1 MGATSLLDKLT
12 TNNEPFWLKE
22 FRSNA
27 FKAFE
32 NSKPERTELFKH
44 QSLFN
49 DFDLEEFGSAD
60 GDKTEL
66 NFNLT
71 DDVVFSLQTSNEVEI
86 NLPKDLKEKGIIVAK
101 LDNNIKNDNQFK
113 QILISDSKLD
123 DKFMHM
129 NDALFNSGLFI
140 YIPKNVQLEVP
151 FRIISNVNSHL
162 ISKTIIIVD
171 QDSILKVV
179 KEDYSLYSDKP
190 ILFSDSMHVLL
201 RDSAELHFSHIQNL
215 SHNVVHVTNKI
226 STCHKNSRIYWNTG
240 YFGGKKVRSRVYSLL
255 LGEGSEGEDLE
266 VLFGNKEQQFDLFSD
281 LLHTGKNTSGRVLAN
296 GVLLDKSNVILK
308 GMIKISE
315 FAKNSNSFLG
325 QHGMLLSRDAKAKAI
340 PGLEIETN
348 EVKATHSASVS
359 QIEEDKIFYLMS
371 RGLSELQS
379 KKMIASGFFEPAI
392 RQMYF
397 DEVKNKISY
406 LIELKWEGKEEEFL
420 KHLDEFKVDKDEE
433 VRKET
438 DLFAGHYKYR

>member
-1 MGATSLLDKLT
+1 MEAASLLEKLT
-12 TNNEPFWLKE
+12 ENEPSWLKE
-22 FRSNA
+22 FRSTA

-32 NSKPERTELFKH
+32 NSKPENTELFKH

-49 DFDLEEFGSAD
+49 DFNLEEFGAAKD
-60 GDKTEL
+60 NKEKLD
-66 NFNLT
+66 FNLA
-71 DDVVFSLQTSNEVEI
+71 DDVAFFLQTSDEVKI
-86 NLPKDLKEKGIIVAK
+86 SLPKYLREKGIVVAK
-101 LDNNIKNDNQFK
+101 LDEKIKNDNQFK
-113 QILISDSKLD
+113 QVLISDSKLD
-123 DKFMHM
+123 DKFMQM

-140 YIPKNVQLEVP
+140 YIPKNVQLEIP

-171 QDSILKVV
+171 QDSTLKVV
-179 KEDYSLYSDKP
+179 KEDYSQHSDKP

-201 RDSAELHFSHIQNL
+201 RDGAELHFSHIQNL
-215 SHNVVHVTNKI
+215 SQNVVHVANKV
-226 STCHKNSRIYWNTG
+226 STCHKNSRIYWNSG

-281 LLHTGKNTSGRVLAN
+281 LLHTGKNTNGRVLTN
-296 GVLLDKSNVILK
+296 GVLLDKSNAILK

-325 QHGMLLSRDAKAKAI
+325 QHVMLLSRESRAKAI

-371 RGLSELQS
+371 RGLSEFES

-397 DEVKNKISY
+397 DEIKNKISY

-420 KHLDEFKVDKDEE
+420 KHLDEFKGHTDEK
-433 VRKET
+433 VRKEP
-438 DLFAGHYKYR
+438 DLFSGHYKYR